1 MNLHARFTAPPQPRR
16 SLHPRWRKL
25 FRFLKD
31 NLKTLLASF
40 VLVLFAWELW
50 PYPGGRRIDI
60 ILAGTLILN
69 SSLIRVR
76 KNRHSRHELDQFRI
90 FLEYLSAR
98 LSAGET
104 LEQSL
109 LKADDVLEDQIG
121 KHSHFSHCLERLRAS
136 LEAQIGLQQS
146 LMIFQKEFSHPK
158 SRAFVRVIPFL
169 HRYGGR
175 LDVYVRQSHRSLNEE
190 LLTQKEI
197 QAEQSAKNSEAFI
210 LLFLPFIMA
219 SLIGRGSYGASLQ
232 TLSVA
237 KFALAVLFL
246 IAILAAS
253 FTLRLI
259 AQQDPYRQ
267 KALETPPLA
276 DAEISLRDRQRAAR
290 FLSLLPG
297 GLGLKLAEAVR
308 FVYAQRPRDPWPQY
322 VKRKRKLF
330 LLGLAL
336 LPLLL
341 LAKAPPYLYV
351 LPLLIPLAQDLRI
364 IEAKK
369 LREERYRLE
378 YPDFLNLMAILLKS
392 GLSLDKSLSLQAE
405 NLPPD
410 DDLKSILELDLRMIQ
425 RRMQS
430 AIPAATALEDLLKRL
445 PSREIVSALSL
456 IIRYDRDGGR
466 ELLDI
471 LEIQASACWQV
482 YRNAMRAKLE
492 RKNLALVIPMG
503 LDLLVIL
510 STTILPALAS
520 FMNI

>member
-1 MNLHARFTAPPQPRR
+1 MKRAAKFKAAPKPKR
-16 SLHPRWRKL
+16 SIDPRWRKL
-25 FRFLKD
+25 FRFVKD
-31 NLKTLLASF
+31 NLKTLILSF
-40 VLVLFAWELW
+40 ILVFAAWELW
-50 PYPGGRRIDI
+50 PYPGGRRLDI
-60 ILAGTLILN
+60 ILIGTLILN
-69 SSLIRVR
+69 SSLIRVQ

-109 LKADDVLEDQIG
+109 LKAPEVLADQIG
-121 KHSHFSHCLERLRAS
+121 KHAHFSHCLERLRAS

-146 LMIFQKEFSHPK
+146 LLIFQKEFSHPK

-210 LLFLPFIMA
+210 LLFLPFVMA
-219 SLIGRGSYGASLQ
+219 TVIGRGSYGASLQ
-232 TLSVA
+232 TLPIA
-237 KFALAVLFL
+237 KIALAILFL
-246 IAILAAS
+246 LAILAAS
-253 FTLRLI
+253 LTLRLI

-267 KALETPPLA
+267 KALQTPPLPEVDITLA
-276 DAEISLRDRQRAAR
+276 DRRRATR
-290 FLSLLPG
+290 LLTLLPW

-308 FVYAQRPRDPWPQY
+308 FVYAQRAQDPWPLY
-322 VKRKRKLF
+322 VKKKRKLL
-330 LLGLAL
+330 LLGLLL

-341 LAKAPPYLYV
+341 IAKAPPYLFAV
-351 LPLLIPLAQDLRI
+351 PLLIPLAQDLRI
-364 IEAKK
+364 FEAKK

-430 AIPAATALEDLLKRL
+430 AIPAATVLEDLLKRL

-471 LEIQASACWQV
+471 LEVQASSCWQV

-503 LDLLVIL
+503 LDLMVIL

-520 FMNI
+520 FMNV